1 MKTYFKLAWRN
12 LWRSKRRTLITVASI
27 FFGVFFVVMMSSLQR
42 GSFEN
47 MVENMV
53 RFYSGYIQI
62 QQDGFQ
68 ENKSLNQS
76 MVYDDNLDN
85 LLKNTPGVTNFT
97 HRIESFAL
105 ASTGEKSYG
114 AMVFGILPDSENEIS
129 GISKRVIEGQ
139 YLTPGSKGI
148 MIGKGLAAN
157 LDIGLN
163 DTLIL
168 LGQGYHGVTAAGK
181 YQVTALLD
189 FPIQDMNNKF
199 VYLDIETCRYLYDLP
214 ERATS
219 VVIMV
224 DNPYTVDAVIAS
236 LKPKVA
242 NDLRVLSWK
251 EIQEEL
257 DNLIS
262 GKLASGKIIKGI
274 LFMVIGFGIWGT
286 IIMLMA
292 ERKRELGIMIAVG
305 VRKIRLIW
313 IVAIE
318 SFFIGLLGILTGT
331 AVSFPL
337 VYYLFNNPIY
347 VSGQVAETYK
357 QMGFEP
363 VIKFGLYPDIF
374 INPALTVFILF
385 GLITIYPVWF
395 IYRLKT
401 VEALRA

>member
-12 LWRSKRRTLITVASI
+12 LWRSKKRTLITVSSI
-27 FFGVFFVVMMSSLQR
+27 LFGVFFVVMMSSLQQ

-47 MVENMV
+47 MIENMV
-53 RFYSGYIQI
+53 RFYSGYIQV
-62 QQDGFQ
+62 QHEGFK
-68 ENKSLNQS
+68 ENKSLNNS
-76 MVYDDNLDN
+76 FVYDSKLDEAI
-85 LLKNTPGVTNFT
+85 KQAGGITQSTS
-97 HRIESFAL
+97 RIESFAL

-114 AMVFGILPDSENEIS
+114 AMVFGIIPESENKIS
-129 GISKRVIEGQ
+129 NLSKRVSQGK
-139 YLTPGSKGI
+139 YLSSGSNGI

-157 LDIGLN
+157 LGIGLN

-189 FPIQDMNNKF
+189 FPIYDMNNRF
-199 VYLDIETCRYLYDLP
+199 VYLDIETCRDLYDLP
-214 ERATS
+214 ERVTS

-224 DNPYTVDAVIAS
+224 DDQDAVEPVMAE

-242 NDLRVLSWK
+242 VDLRVLSWK

-257 DNLIS
+257 ENLIS
-262 GKLASGKIIKGI
+262 GKLASSKIIKGI

-313 IVAIE
+313 IIAIE
-318 SFFIGLLGILTGT
+318 SFFIGLLGVLSGSI
-331 AVSFPL
+331 VSFPL
-337 VYYLFNNPIY
+337 VYYLFKNPIQ

-363 VIKFGLYPDIF
+363 IIKFGIDPGIF
-374 INPALTVFILF
+374 ISPALTVFILF
-385 GLITIYPVWF
+385 CFITIYPVWF
-395 IYRLKT
+395 IKKLKT

>member
-1 MKTYFKLAWRN
+1 MKTYIKLAWRN

-27 FFGVFFVVMMSSLQR
+27 FFGVFFVVMMSSLQQ

-76 MVYDDNLDN
+76 MVYDDNLNN
-85 LLKNTPGVTNFT
+85 LLKNTTGVTNFT

-157 LDIGLN
+157 LDIELN

-181 YQVTALLD
+181 YQVIALLD

-224 DNPYTVDAVIAS
+224 DNPYAVDAVIAN

-257 DNLIS
+257 ENLIS

-292 ERKRELGIMIAVG
+292 ERKRELGIMVAVG

-313 IVAIE
+313 IVAVE
-318 SFFIGLLGILTGT
+318 SFLIGLLGVISGS

-347 VSGQVAETYK
+347 VSGQIAETYK

-363 VIKFGLYPDIF
+363 VIKFGLHPDIF

-385 GLITIYPVWF
+385 GFISIYPIWF
-395 IYRLKT
+395 IYKLKT

>member
-85 LLKNTPGVTNFT
+85 LLKNTTGVTNFT

-139 YLTPGSKGI
+139 YLAPGSKGI

-318 SFFIGLLGILTGT
+318 SFFIGLLGVISGS
-331 AVSFPL
+331 VISFPL

-385 GLITIYPVWF
+385 GLITIYPIWF
-395 IYRLKT
+395 IYKLKT